1 MEMRDVFLKDGT
13 FTGLT
18 IEKHTPMQKGWY
30 LLHAIII
37 MRTADGQYVMQQRSL
52 KAKYFPG
59 EWDVTG
65 GGVISGETSAQAA
78 VREAYEEVGVTVEP
92 EKLRHML
99 REIHY
104 WGEDYGMICDTYAAQ
119 VKLPEGGFRIAEYE
133 VNDVKCVSF
142 EEFLETVTYNK
153 SEAFYEMLKK
163 VERELGTN

>member
-13 FTGLT
+13 FTGVT

-52 KAKYFPG
+52 KAMYFPG

>member
-52 KAKYFPG
+52 RARYSPG
-59 EWDVTG
+59 KWDVTG